1 MLNLKVVVTSSKT
14 VNASRTPSQELYLRT
29 YCEQKKI
36 IYTCFDKLSSN
47 NSRPLINRPPR
58 IIAPLR
64 QKCLK

>member
-1 MLNLKVVVTSSKT
+1 MLNLNGVVTSSKT

-36 IYTCFDKLSSN
+36 IFRCFDKLFSN

-58 IIAPLR
+58 RIAPLKR
-64 QKCLK
+64 KYLK